1 MGVIGIRAPLARRLA
16 GLAAL
21 TVVYVATAKLG
32 LRFAVVN
39 PSATAVWAPT
49 GIALAAILIAGNRV
63 WPAIFVGAFLANVTT
78 AGTVLTSLGVAAGN
92 TLEAVAGA
100 WLLRRYGAGR
110 NTFQQPGGVFT
121 FALLAAGASTLVSA
135 TIGVGCLTLG
145 GFVRVEEIGKVW
157 LTWWLGDA
165 SGDLI
170 VAPVVLLWNARHD
183 LHGTLTEAL
192 EASGMLATLVLAAGI
207 SFGGLLAPV
216 AHRPLSF
223 LCLPPLVWAAYRFGR
238 RGAATAVLIVAVFSI
253 WGTLRGL
260 GTFAVAPADEAL
272 MLLQAYLGVASVTTL
287 ALAAVVGERRNV
299 ESQLRHLA
307 VSDPLTGLANYRKL
321 ISVMEH
327 ELQRSDR
334 TERPFAVL
342 FFDLDGLKVLNDR
355 HGHLVGSR
363 ALWRVAEA
371 LRACCR
377 SIDTA
382 ARYGGDEFALVLPE
396 SDDAAAS
403 EVGRRVTAF
412 LTADGEE
419 PPISV
424 STGIA
429 ESPRDGT
436 TVGDLLAKADR
447 EQYAV
452 KARVPGR
459 ARRRGS
465 GGGPATAASGS

>member
-1 MGVIGIRAPLARRLA
+1 MIRAPRARRLA

-21 TVVYVATAKLG
+21 TVVYVVAAKVG
-32 LRFAVVN
+32 LRFAIVN

-49 GIALAAILIAGNRV
+49 GIALAAILISGNRV
-63 WPAIFVGAFLANVTT
+63 WPAIFAGAFLANVTT
-78 AGTVLTSLGVAAGN
+78 AGTILTSLGVAAGN
-92 TLEAVAGA
+92 TLEGLAGA
-100 WLLRRYGAGR
+100 WLLRRYGVGR
-110 NTFQQPGGVFT
+110 NTFQQPTGVFT
-121 FALLAAGASTLVSA
+121 FALLAAGLSTIVSA

-145 GFVRVEEIGKVW
+145 GFVRAADIGKVW

-170 VAPVVLLWNARHD
+170 VAPVVLLWSARHD
-183 LHGTLTEAL
+183 LHGTWTEGL
-192 EASGMLATLVLAAGI
+192 EAVGMFATLALAAGI

-238 RGAATAVLIVAVFSI
+238 RGAATAVLVVAVVAI
-253 WGTLRGL
+253 WGTLREL
-260 GTFAVAPADEAL
+260 GTFAVLAPNESL

-287 ALAAVVGERRNV
+287 VLAAVVGERRNV

-321 ISVMEH
+321 IDVMEH

-342 FFDLDGLKVLNDR
+342 FFDLDGLKLLNDQ

-377 SIDTA
+377 AIDTA

-396 SDDAAAS
+396 SDETAAS

-412 LTADGEE
+412 LAADGEQ
-419 PPISV
+419 PPVTV
-424 STGIA
+424 STGVA

-459 ARRRGS
+459 SRRRTSS
-465 GGGPATAASGS
+465 GGSTTLSGS

>member
-1 MGVIGIRAPLARRLA
+1 MPGIGMVRSPLARRLV

-21 TVVYVATAKLG
+21 AAVYLVAAKLG
-32 LRFAVVN
+32 LRVAFVN

-49 GIALAAILIAGNRV
+49 GIALAAFLVSGDRV

-92 TLEAVAGA
+92 TLEGLAGA
-100 WLLRRYGAGR
+100 WLLRRYAGGS
-110 NTFQQPGGVFT
+110 NALQQPRGVFI
-121 FALLAAGASTLVSA
+121 FALLAAGVSTTVSA
-135 TIGVGCLTLG
+135 TIGVASLALG
-145 GFVRVEEIGKVW
+145 GFVPVAEIGKVW

-170 VAPVVLLWNARHD
+170 VAPVLLLWIARHD
-183 LHGTLTEAL
+183 LHGTWTEGL
-192 EASGMLATLVLAAGI
+192 EAAGMFATLALAAGI

-238 RGAATAVLIVAVFSI
+238 RGAATAVLVVAGASI

-260 GTFAVAPADEAL
+260 GTFAVSPPNEAL
-272 MLLQAYLGVASVTTL
+272 MLLQSYLGVASVTTL

-299 ESQLRHLA
+299 EAQLRHLA
-307 VSDPLTGLANYRKL
+307 VSDPLTGLANYRRL
-321 ISVMEH
+321 LSVMEA

-334 TERPFAVL
+334 TLRPFAVL
-342 FFDLDGLKVLNDR
+342 FFDLDGLKLLNDR

-396 SDDAAAS
+396 SDEAAAR

-419 PPISV
+419 PPVSV

-436 TVGDLLAKADR
+436 TVGELLAKADR

-452 KARVPGR
+452 KARVPGH
-459 ARRRGS
+459 ARRRS
-465 GGGPATAASGS
+465 GGGPATVSSGS